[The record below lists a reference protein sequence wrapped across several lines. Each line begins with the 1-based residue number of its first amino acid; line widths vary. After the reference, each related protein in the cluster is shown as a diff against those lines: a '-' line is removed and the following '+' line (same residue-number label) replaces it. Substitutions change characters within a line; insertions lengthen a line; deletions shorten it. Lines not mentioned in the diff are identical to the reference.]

1 MKRFRLF
8 QVLTVSLICSFL
20 VTSTSSFAQKKVD
33 FSGEWTL
40 NEDKSDFG
48 DGPAFAA
55 IKIVVK
61 QEGESITIERTRVGR
76 DGEERTSSETLT
88 MDGKENV
95 SENERGTSSS
105 VLSWSG
111 DGTNL
116 TIKSKREFNRDGE
129 TFEMNSTETWTLSED
144 GKILKIQSDTSSQM
158 GERSVSL
165 VYDKK

>member
-1 MKRFRLF
+1 MKSFRFL
-8 QVLTVSLICSFL
+8 QVLTLSLICSFL
-20 VTSTSSFAQKKVD
+20 LTSTSAFAANKTD
-33 FSGEWTL
+33 FTGEWTL

-61 QEGESITIERTRVGR
+61 QEGETITIERTRMGR

-88 MDGKENV
+88 MDGKENI
-95 SENERGTSSS
+95 SENERGSSSS
-105 VLSWSG
+105 VVSWSG

-116 TIKSKREFNRDGE
+116 IITSKREFNRDGQ
-129 TFEMNSTETWTLSED
+129 TFEMNSKEVWTLSED
-144 GKILKIQSDTSSQM
+144 GKILKIQSDTSSPR